1 MLTGMRN
8 IELHVLENNADVG
21 DGIIAGLLEIE
32 EVDGAECATCA
43 EEVGHRAG
51 TFYPYA
57 VALDDNSQWN
67 VCTDCAGPV
76 IDSSPI
82 QEGTPLY
89 NLDDFVSDA
98 ND

>member
-1 MLTGMRN
+1 MRN

-21 DGIIAGLLEIE
+21 DGITAGLLEIE

-43 EEVGHRAG
+43 ESVGHIAG

-57 VALDDNSQWN
+57 IALDENSQWN
-67 VCTDCAGPV
+67 VCIDCASPV
-76 IDSSPI
+76 VESSPI

-89 NLDDFVSDA
+89 LDE
-98 ND
+98 